1 MTIETK
7 TRPQQVKKT
16 LENRTFGLIFSVIF
30 LLFTLLPLIKGNSI
44 NQWTAAISVIFA
56 ALALLL
62 PKLLTPLNK
71 LFQMFGQVMHKITNP
86 LIMGLVFF
94 LTVMP
99 TGLIL
104 KILGKDPMRRNLDP
118 DATTYWI
125 KRETDIITKESFDNQ
140 F

>member
-1 MTIETK
+1 VTIETK